1 LPKITI
7 LIGFKFVELSTVD
20 STNNYATALIHGGQA
35 THGEAIFAHE
45 QTAGKGQR
53 GKRWDSE
60 KGSNIML
67 SVIVNTTPI
76 QHLPPFLLSA
86 ATALACHQLF
96 ESYALSETFIK
107 WPNDIYWRD
116 RKAGGILIENIFR
129 GKEWQWAVIGIGINI
144 NQTKFPE
151 GKLRPVSLKQITG
164 KKHIPT
170 ILAKDL
176 CVLLEKYY
184 QLLIENQT
192 DTVLDAYQANLFRN
206 GEIVQLKKEDQI
218 LETNILG
225 ITPEGYLRTQVTNQD
240 KEQLFTVGEVEWMF
254 DH

>member
-1 LPKITI
+1 MPKITI

-20 STNNYATALIHGGQA
+20 STNNYATALIHGGHA
-35 THGEAIFAHE
+35 THGEAVFAHE

-53 GKRWDSE
+53 GKQWDSE

-67 SVIVNTTPI
+67 SVIVDTTPI

-96 ESYALSETFIK
+96 QSYAVSETFIK

-116 RKAGGILIENIFR
+116 RKAGGILIENIYR
-129 GKEWQWAVIGIGINI
+129 GKEWQWAVIGMGINI
-144 NQTKFPE
+144 NQTLFPE
-151 GKLRPVSLKQITG
+151 GSLRPVSLKQITG
-164 KKHIPT
+164 KTYTPT
-170 ILAKDL
+170 ILAKEL
-176 CVLLEKYY
+176 CVYLEKQL
-184 QLLIENQT
+184 QLLILGET
-192 DTVLDAYQANLFRN
+192 DLILDAYQANLFRN
-206 GEIVQLKKEDQI
+206 GELVRLKKENQI

-225 ITPEGYLRTQVTNQD
+225 ITTEGYLRTQVTKQD
-240 KEQLFTVGEVEWMF
+240 PEQLFTVGEVEWMF

>member
-35 THGEAIFAHE
+35 THGTAIFAHE

-53 GKRWDSE
+53 GKSWDSQ

-67 SVIVNTTPI
+67 SVIVNTIPI

-96 ESYALSETFIK
+96 QSYAASETFIK

-116 RKAGGILIENIFR
+116 RKAGGILIENIYR
-129 GKEWQWAVIGIGINI
+129 GKEWQWAIIGMGINI
-144 NQTKFPE
+144 NQTQFPE

-164 KKHIPT
+164 KSYIPT
-170 ILAKDL
+170 ILAKEL
-176 CVLLEKYY
+176 CAYLEQQWKALLNNHTED
-184 QLLIENQT
+184 I
-192 DTVLDAYQANLFRN
+192 LDSYESNLFRN
-206 GEIVQLKKEDQI
+206 GELVRLKKEDHI

-225 ITPEGYLRTQVTNQD
+225 ITTEGYLRTQVTKQD
-240 KEQLFTVGEVEWMF
+240 PEQLFTVGEVEWMF